1 MRFLQRY
8 KLTKKARR
16 PSFLISFFFSLSS
29 LSSAEEPCLV
39 ERCCSQTSSELSC
52 RGCVDEEIQ
61 QIVCEKDV
69 TCCVDK
75 WDRFCAE
82 KYHCLSF
89 VVIAKLTLLFCFVK
103 QRAITYSTRCNTGSS
118 STSSS
123 SNNSNESNGE
133 DGSETWEQQPD
144 EEESG
149 LSNAEVFG
157 IVFGVLLLFIIVI
170 FLTFT
175 VVVLYIKWRAP
186 VVVRA

>member
-1 MRFLQRY
+1 M
-8 KLTKKARR
+8 
-16 PSFLISFFFSLSS
+16 
-29 LSSAEEPCLV
+29 
-39 ERCCSQTSSELSC
+39 
-52 RGCVDEEIQ
+52 
-61 QIVCEKDV
+61 
-69 TCCVDK
+69 
-75 WDRFCAE
+75 
-82 KYHCLSF
+82 
-89 VVIAKLTLLFCFVK
+89 LTLLFCFVK
-103 QRAITYSTRCNTGSS
+103 QRAVTYSGRCNTGSS

-144 EEESG
+144 EDEEESG

-175 VVVLYIKWRAP
+175 VVMLYIKWRAP